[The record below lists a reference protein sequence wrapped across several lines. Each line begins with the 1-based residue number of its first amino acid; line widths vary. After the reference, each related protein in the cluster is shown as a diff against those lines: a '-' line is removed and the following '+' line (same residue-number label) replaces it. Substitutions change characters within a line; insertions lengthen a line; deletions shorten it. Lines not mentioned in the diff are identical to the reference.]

1 MQALYKLMRT
11 EHIEIATKWF
21 DLGLEL
27 VVSHKV
33 LKVIQADHRND
44 VETCCRLM
52 FEKWLERTPDA
63 SWEQLVT
70 ALNNIGMKIA
80 ADVVSKLG

>member
-1 MQALYKLMRT
+1 MRT

-27 VVSHKV
+27 VDSHKV

-70 ALNNIGMKIA
+70 ALNNIGMKTA